1 MLRHLLS
8 FERRLLLRN
17 GVFWIVMLVFALLG
31 FGAMA
36 SDNVSFGGGVGNI
49 LRNAPAVVISL
60 LGSFSVLG
68 VLLSTIFV
76 AGIALRD
83 FEQRTAELFFATPLR
98 KRDYL
103 LGRFGG
109 GFIASLAILLAAA
122 FGLWLGSLMP
132 WLDQARLGPT
142 PWAAFAWAFAV
153 LVVPNLLFLSA
164 LLFLLATL
172 TRSMLY
178 TYIGVIGFFVLWT
191 VSGHLTQDLDS
202 RWIGALLDPSG
213 TTAVGEHIRY
223 WSSAQYNS
231 QLPALTGLLL
241 GNRALWLG
249 LAALL
254 LWAAFHLFRADRE
267 GLVLRRRRKAVAT
280 PAPASATAS
289 LPGVA
294 VATAPLALPAVALRQ
309 GAAARWTQYRQLAAF
324 DLRGALTGAPFLV
337 MLLLGLLMVF
347 SVLKFGSSM
356 YGTDLYPVT
365 RTMLSAI
372 DGGLSLFLVI
382 IVTFYAGELVWRER
396 GLRVAEATD
405 AYALPDWIPLASKM
419 TALVG
424 LVVAFL
430 LAGALFTAGWQLG
443 HGFTAFEPLL
453 YLKGL
458 ALAAVPFVLMAALA
472 VFLQALSGNKF
483 VGYLL
488 MIVYL
493 VARAAMGM
501 LDLDHLLY
509 RYGSATPIPYSD
521 MNHYGHF
528 VGPHLLLRGYWAV
541 FAVALL
547 VLALL
552 FWPRGTSLGLRDRLR
567 QARARLRGPALATL
581 AVSLLAFAGLGGW
594 IFYNT
599 NVLNEYVPGDVA
611 KQRQADYEKA
621 YRQYKDLPQP
631 RIAAIRADVDIF
643 PEERRVE
650 LRGRYR
656 LENRTQ
662 APIPELH
669 VTIDPDTVVKRL
681 EFGPH
686 TVVKADDTHGYT
698 IYRLATP
705 LAPGAS
711 LDFDFELASEP
722 HGFPL
727 DGGGTAVVYNG
738 SFFNNYAALPQFG
751 YDERRQ
757 LQDRNDRRKHGL
769 PQLPRMNPIGD
780 VAARGSN
787 YITTTGDWVDFE
799 TTVSTSEGQIALAPG
814 YLQRE
819 WSENGRHYY
828 HYKSEAKL
836 LPFFSWLSADWQVAR
851 DRWNDVAIE
860 VYHHPAHAWNVP
872 RMIEATRKSL
882 DYYTRHFSPYQ
893 FRQFRIL
900 EFPRYQSFAQAF
912 AGTIPYSE
920 SIGFI
925 ADLRDREDID
935 YVFYV
940 TAHEAAHQWWA
951 HQLIGANVQGATM
964 LSESLAQY
972 SALMVMEKEYGPRQ
986 MRRFLKYELDR
997 YLMNR
1002 ATERVEE
1009 QPLALNE
1016 NQQYIHY
1023 NKGSV
1028 VFYALRD
1035 AIGED
1040 RLNAVLSEFLGQWGF
1055 KGPPY
1060 PTTRDFLDLL
1070 YARTDPA
1077 DHAFIRD
1084 LFERIVFWNHRVT
1097 TAEVRKREDGKY
1109 VVTLKVHAEKV
1120 STDGKGKETEEPV
1133 DVNVDIGVFA
1143 RPPGG
1148 KEGDEKVLYLQKHRI
1163 TRADTTLELV
1173 VDELPFEAGIDPYNK
1188 LIDRSSDDNRK
1199 KTTLLQ

>member
-31 FGAMA
+31 FGSMA

-60 LGSFSVLG
+60 LGSFSVLA
-68 VLLSTIFV
+68 VLLTTIFV

-83 FEQRTAELFFATPLR
+83 FEQRTAELFFATPMR

-109 GFIASLAILLAAA
+109 GLLASLAILVAAA

-142 PWAAFAWAFAV
+142 PWTAYAWAFGV
-153 LVVPNLLFLSA
+153 LVIPNLLFLSA

-178 TYIGVIGFFVLWT
+178 TYIGVIAFFVLWT
-191 VSGHLTQDLDS
+191 VSGNLTQDLDT

-223 WSSAQYNS
+223 WSSAQYNG

-249 LAALL
+249 VAAVLL
-254 LWAAFHLFRADRE
+254 GAAFRLFRADRE
-267 GLVLRRRRKAVAT
+267 GLVLRRRK
-280 PAPASATAS
+280 ATAS
-289 LPGVA
+289 APAAAQPGVA
-294 VATAPLALPAVALRQ
+294 AAAVPLALPQVTLRE
-309 GAAARWTQYRQLAAF
+309 GAAARWAQYRQLAAF

-337 MLLLGLLMVF
+337 MLVLGLLMIF

-356 YGTDLYPVT
+356 YGTELYPVT
-365 RTMLSAI
+365 RRMLSTI
-372 DGGLSLFLVI
+372 EGGMSLFLII

-396 GLRVAEATD
+396 SLRVAEATD

-419 TALVG
+419 TALTG
-424 LVVAFL
+424 LAVAFL
-430 LAGALFTAGWQLG
+430 LAGTLFTAGWQLA
-443 HGFTAFEPLL
+443 HGYTALEPLL

-458 ALAAVPFVLMAALA
+458 ALTAIPFVLIAALA
-472 VFLQALSGNKF
+472 VFLQAVSGNKF
-483 VGYLL
+483 IGYLL

-493 VARAAMGM
+493 VTRAAMGM

-509 RYGSATPIPYSD
+509 RYGSTTPDPYSD
-521 MNHYGHF
+521 MNGYGHF
-528 VGPHLLLRGYWAV
+528 IGPHLLLRGYWAA
-541 FAVALL
+541 FAAALL
-547 VLALL
+547 VAALL

-581 AVSLLAFAGLGGW
+581 IASLLVFAGLGGW

-599 NVLNEYVPGDVA
+599 NVLNDYVPGDLA
-611 KQRQADYEKA
+611 RERTAQYEKD

-643 PEERRVE
+643 PEQRRVDI
-650 LRGRYR
+650 RGVYR
-656 LENRTQ
+656 LENRTG
-662 APIPELH
+662 APIADLH
-669 VTIDPDTVVKRL
+669 LNTNPKVEIRRL

-686 TVVKADDTHGYT
+686 TVVKKDDINGYA

-705 LAPGAS
+705 LAPGES
-711 LDFDFELASEP
+711 LDFRFELSSAP

-727 DGGGTAVVYNG
+727 DGGGTSVVYNG
-738 SFFNNYAALPQFG
+738 TFFNNYAALPQFG
-751 YDERRQ
+751 YNERAQ
-757 LQDRNDRRKHGL
+757 LQDRNDRRKQGL

-787 YITTTGDWVDFE
+787 YLTTTGDWVDFE
-799 TTVSTSEGQIALAPG
+799 TTVSTSGGQIALAPG

-819 WSENGRHYY
+819 WTEGGRHYY
-828 HYKSEAKL
+828 HYKSEAQL
-836 LPFFSWLSADWQVAR
+836 LPFFSWLSADWKVAR

-860 VYHHPAHAWNVP
+860 VYHHPTHAWNVP
-872 RMIEATRKSL
+872 RMIDSAKKSL
-882 DYYTRHFSPYQ
+882 DYYSRNFAPYQ

-900 EFPRYQSFAQAF
+900 EFPGYQSFAQAF

-925 ADLRDREDID
+925 ADLRDKEDID

-951 HQLIGANVQGATM
+951 HQVIGANVQGATM

-986 MRRFLKYELDR
+986 MRRFLRYELDS
-997 YLMNR
+997 YLRSR
-1002 ATERVEE
+1002 AAERVEE
-1009 QPLALNE
+1009 LPLALNE

-1035 AIGED
+1035 AIGEQQ
-1040 RLNAVLSEFLGQWGF
+1040 LNAVLAEFAKQWGF

-1070 YARTDPA
+1070 YARTAPE
-1077 DHAFIRD
+1077 HHPFIRD
-1084 LFERIVFWNHRVT
+1084 LFERIVFWDHRVT
-1097 TAEVRKREDGKY
+1097 GADVRKREDGKY
-1109 VVTLKVHAEKV
+1109 VVTLKVHAEKL
-1120 STDGKGKETEEPV
+1120 STDGKGKETREPV
-1133 DVNVDIGVFA
+1133 DALVDIGVFA

-1148 KEGDEKVLYLQKHRI
+1148 TESDEKVLYLKKHRI
-1163 TRADTTLELV
+1163 TAAETTLELV
-1173 VDELPFEAGIDPYNK
+1173 VDELPYEAGIDPYNK
-1188 LIDRSSDDNRK
+1188 LIDRNSGDNRK
-1199 KTTLLQ
+1199 KATLQQ

>member
-17 GVFWIVMLVFALLG
+17 GVFWIVMLVFGLLA
-31 FGAMA
+31 FASMA
-36 SDNVSFGGGVGNI
+36 SDDVSIGGGVGNI
-49 LRNAPAVVISL
+49 MRNAPAVVISL
-60 LGSFSVLG
+60 LGSFSVMS
-68 VLLSTIFV
+68 VLLTTIFV

-83 FEQRTAELFFATPLR
+83 FEQRTAELFFATPMR

-109 GFIASLAILLAAA
+109 GFMASLAIMLATAL
-122 FGLWLGSLMP
+122 GLWLGSLMP

-142 PWAAFAWAFAV
+142 PWSAYAWAFGV
-153 LVVPNLLFLSA
+153 LVLPNLLFLSA
-164 LLFLLATL
+164 LLFALATL

-191 VSGHLTQDLDS
+191 VAGFLTQDLDS

-223 WSSAQYNS
+223 WSSAQYNQ
-231 QLPALTGLLL
+231 QLPELTGLLL

-249 LAALL
+249 VSVLL
-254 LWAAFHLFRADRE
+254 LWTAFSLFRADRE
-267 GLVLRRRRKAVAT
+267 GFVLRRRRKG
-280 PAPASATAS
+280 PAADSMAP
-289 LPGVA
+289 LPGV
-294 VATAPLALPAVALRQ
+294 VAAGAPLALPAVTLRQ
-309 GAAARWTQYRQLAAF
+309 NAAARWTQYRQLAAF

-337 MLLLGLLMVF
+337 MMLLGLLMIF
-347 SVLKFGSSM
+347 SVLKFGASM
-356 YGTDLYPVT
+356 YGTELYPVT
-365 RTMLSAI
+365 RRMLSAI
-372 DGGLSLFLVI
+372 DGGMALFLVI
-382 IVTFYAGELVWRER
+382 VVTFYAGELVWRER
-396 GLRVAEATD
+396 SLRVAEATD

-419 TALVG
+419 TALTG
-424 LVVAFL
+424 LVITLL

-443 HGFTAFEPLL
+443 HGYTALEPLL
-453 YLKGL
+453 YLKGI
-458 ALAAVPFVLMAALA
+458 ALSVLPFMLMAALA
-472 VFLQALSGNKF
+472 VFLQAVSGNKF
-483 VGYLL
+483 IGYLL

-493 VARAAMGM
+493 VARATMGM

-509 RYGSATPIPYSD
+509 RYGSATPTPYSD

-528 VGPHLLLRGYWAV
+528 IGPHLLLRAYWAA
-541 FAVALL
+541 FAAALL
-547 VLALL
+547 VVALL

-581 AVSLLAFAGLGGW
+581 AASLLVFAGLGGW

-599 NVLNEYVPGDVA
+599 NVLNDYVPGDLG
-611 KQRQADYEKA
+611 KEQAAQYEKD

-631 RIAAIRADVDIF
+631 RIASISTEVDIH
-643 PEERRVE
+643 PERRSVDI
-650 LRGRYR
+650 RGRYR
-656 LENRTQ
+656 LENRSGV
-662 APIPELH
+662 PIPELH
-669 VTIDPDTVVKRL
+669 VAINPGVEVQRL

-686 TVVKADDTHGYT
+686 SVVKTDEVHGYT

-705 LAPGAS
+705 LAPGGAM
-711 LDFDFELASEP
+711 DFEFDLTSQP
-722 HGFPL
+722 HGFPM

-738 SFFNNYAALPQFG
+738 TFFNNYAALPQFG

-757 LQDRNDRRKHGL
+757 LQDRNDRRKQGL
-769 PQLPRMNPIGD
+769 PQLPRMNPID
-780 VAARGSN
+780 DPAARGSN
-787 YITTTGDWVDFE
+787 YLTSAGDWVDFE
-799 TTVSTSEGQIALAPG
+799 TTVSTSDGQIALAPG

-819 WSENGRHYY
+819 WEQDGRRYY
-828 HYKSEAKL
+828 RYKSEAKL
-836 LPFFSWLSADWQVAR
+836 LPFFSWLSADWEVAR

-860 VYHHPAHAWNVP
+860 VYHHPGHAWNVP
-872 RMIEATRKSL
+872 RMIDSTKKSL
-882 DYYTRHFSPYQ
+882 DYFSRNFSPYQ

-900 EFPRYQSFAQAF
+900 EFPGYQSFAQAF

-925 ADLRDREDID
+925 ADLSDKEDID

-951 HQLIGANVQGATM
+951 HQIIGANVQGATM

-997 YLMNR
+997 YLMSR

-1009 QPLALNE
+1009 LPLALNE

-1035 AIGED
+1035 AIGEEQ
-1040 RLNAVLSEFLGQWGF
+1040 LNAVLAEFVQQWGF

-1070 YARTDPA
+1070 YARTDA
-1077 DHAFIRD
+1077 KDHPFIRD
-1084 LFERIVFWNHRVT
+1084 LFERIVFWDHRVT
-1097 TAEVRKREDGKY
+1097 SSEVRKREDGKY
-1109 VVTLKVHAEKV
+1109 VVTLKLHAEKL
-1120 STDGKGKETEEPV
+1120 STDGKGKETQEPV
-1133 DVNVDIGVFA
+1133 DVMVDIGVFA
-1143 RPPGG
+1143 RPEGG
-1148 KEGDEKVLYLQKHRI
+1148 KESDEKVLYLRKHHI
-1163 TRADTTLELV
+1163 TAAETTLELV

-1188 LIDRSSDDNRK
+1188 LIDRNSGDNRK

>member
-17 GVFWIVMLVFALLG
+17 GVFWIVMLVFGLIG
-31 FGAMA
+31 FGSMA

-60 LGSFSVLG
+60 LGSYSVLA
-68 VLLSTIFV
+68 VLLTTIFV

-83 FEQRTAELFFATPLR
+83 FEQRTAELFFATPMR

-109 GFIASLAILLAAA
+109 GLLASLAILVAAA

-142 PWAAFAWAFAV
+142 PWSAYAWAFGV
-153 LVVPNLLFLSA
+153 LVIPNLLFLSA

-178 TYIGVIGFFVLWT
+178 TYIGVIAFFVLWT
-191 VSGHLTQDLDS
+191 VSGYLTQDLDS

-223 WSSAQYNS
+223 WSSAQYNG

-249 LAALL
+249 VTAVL
-254 LWAAFHLFRADRE
+254 LWIAFRLFRADRE
-267 GLVLRRRRKAVAT
+267 GLVLRRRK
-280 PAPASATAS
+280 PAAAGPAAPQ
-289 LPGVA
+289 PGVA
-294 VATAPLALPAVALRQ
+294 AAAVPLALPPVTLRQ
-309 GAAARWTQYRQLAAF
+309 DAAARWTQYRQLAMF
-324 DLRGALTGAPFLV
+324 DLRGALGGAPFLV
-337 MLLLGLLMVF
+337 MLVLGLLMIF
-347 SVLKFGSSM
+347 SLLKFGASM
-356 YGTDLYPVT
+356 YGTELYPVT
-365 RTMLSAI
+365 RRMLSTI
-372 DGGLSLFLVI
+372 DGGMSLFLII

-419 TALVG
+419 TALTG

-430 LAGALFTAGWQLG
+430 LAGMLFTAGWQLG
-443 HGFTAFEPLL
+443 HGYTAFEPLL

-458 ALAAVPFVLMAALA
+458 ALAAIPFALIAALA
-472 VFLQALSGNKF
+472 VFLQTISGNKF

-493 VARAAMGM
+493 VTRAAMGM

-509 RYGSATPIPYSD
+509 RYGSATPDPYSD
-521 MNHYGHF
+521 LNGYGHF
-528 VGPHLLLRGYWAV
+528 IGPHLLLRGYWAA

-547 VLALL
+547 VVALL

-581 AVSLLAFAGLGGW
+581 AASLLVFTGLGGW

-599 NVLNEYVPGDVA
+599 NVLNRYVPGDLA
-611 KQRQADYEKA
+611 KERAAQYEKD
-621 YRQYKDLPQP
+621 YRRYKDLPQP

-650 LRGRYR
+650 LRGHYR
-656 LENRTQ
+656 LENRTT
-662 APIPELH
+662 APIETLH
-669 VTIDPDTVVKRL
+669 VTIDPDTEVKRL

-686 TVVKADDTHGYT
+686 SVEKADAIFGYT

-711 LDFDFELASEP
+711 LDFDFELSSRP

-738 SFFNNYAALPQFG
+738 TFFNNYAALPQFG
-751 YDERRQ
+751 YNERAQ
-757 LQDRNDRRKHGL
+757 LQDRNDRRKQGL

-780 VAARGSN
+780 VAAHDSN
-787 YITTTGDWVDFE
+787 YLTTTGDWVDFE
-799 TTVSTSEGQIALAPG
+799 TTVSTSDGQIALAPG

-819 WSENGRHYY
+819 WSEGGRRYY
-828 HYKSEAKL
+828 HYRSEARL
-836 LPFFSWLSADWQVAR
+836 LPFFSWLSADWKVAR

-872 RMIEATRKSL
+872 RMIDSAKKSL
-882 DYYTRHFSPYQ
+882 DYYSRNFSPYQ

-900 EFPRYQSFAQAF
+900 EFPGYQSFAQAF

-925 ADLRDREDID
+925 ADLRDKEDID

-951 HQLIGANVQGATM
+951 HQVIGANVQGATM

-986 MRRFLKYELDR
+986 MRRFLRYELDN
-997 YLMNR
+997 YLRNR

-1035 AIGED
+1035 AIGEQQ
-1040 RLNAVLSEFLGQWGF
+1040 LNAVLSEFVRQWGF

-1070 YARTDPA
+1070 YARTAPE
-1077 DHAFIRD
+1077 HHPFIRD
-1084 LFERIVFWNHRVT
+1084 LFERIVFWDHRVT
-1097 TAEVRKREDGKY
+1097 SADVRKREDGKY
-1109 VVTLKVHAEKV
+1109 VVTLKVHAEKL
-1120 STDGKGKETEEPV
+1120 STDGKGKETQEPV
-1133 DVNVDIGVFA
+1133 DALVDIGVFA

-1148 KEGDEKVLYLQKHRI
+1148 TESDEKVLYLKKHRI
-1163 TRADTTLELV
+1163 TAAETTLDLV
-1173 VDELPFEAGIDPYNK
+1173 VDELPYEAGIDPYNK
-1188 LIDRSSDDNRK
+1188 LIDRNSGDNRK
-1199 KTTLLQ
+1199 KATLQQ

>member
-1 MLRHLLS
+1 MLRHILS

-17 GVFWIVMLVFALLG
+17 GVFWIVLAAFGLLG

-36 SDNVSFGGGVGNI
+36 SDDISFGGGVGNV
-49 LRNAPAVVISL
+49 LRNAPAVVITL
-60 LGSFSVLG
+60 LAAFSVLS
-68 VLLSTIFV
+68 VLLGTIFV

-83 FEQRTAELFFATPLR
+83 FEQRTAELFFATPVR
-98 KRDYL
+98 RRDYL

-109 GFIASLAILLAAA
+109 GFTASLAIMLAVAL
-122 FGLWLGSLMP
+122 GLWLGSLMP

-142 PWAAFAWAFAV
+142 PWTAYAWAFGV
-153 LVVPNLLFLSA
+153 LVIPNLLFLSA
-164 LLFLLATL
+164 LLFLLAVL

-178 TYIGVIGFFVLWT
+178 SYIGVIGFFVLWT
-191 VSGHLTQDLDS
+191 VSGYLTSDLDS

-213 TTAVGEHIRY
+213 ATAVGEHIRY

-241 GNRALWLG
+241 GNRLLWLG
-249 LAALL
+249 AAAAMLF
-254 LWAAFHLFRADRE
+254 AAFGLFRADRE
-267 GLVLRRRRKAVAT
+267 GLVLRRRKAEA
-280 PAPASATAS
+280 APAGAAP
-289 LPGVA
+289 LPVVA
-294 VATAPLALPAVALRQ
+294 AAAAPLALPQVQLRE
-309 GAAARWTQYRQLAAF
+309 GPAARWAQYRQLAAF
-324 DLRGALTGAPFLV
+324 DLRGALAGAPFLV
-337 MLLLGLLMVF
+337 MLVLGLLMVF
-347 SVLKFGSSM
+347 TVLKTGSSM
-356 YGTDLYPVT
+356 YGTELYPVT
-365 RTMLSAI
+365 RRMLSTLE
-372 DGGLSLFLVI
+372 GGMSLFLVI
-382 IVTFYAGELVWRER
+382 VTTFYAGELAWRER
-396 GLRVAEATD
+396 SLRVAEATD

-419 TALVG
+419 TALTG
-424 LVVAFL
+424 LILAML
-430 LAGALFTAGWQLG
+430 LAGALFTTGWQLAHG
-443 HGFTAFEPLL
+443 HTALEPLL

-458 ALAAVPFVLMAALA
+458 ALAAIPFVLMAAMA
-472 VFLQALSGNKF
+472 VFLQAVSGNKF
-483 VGYLL
+483 IGYLL

-509 RYGSATPIPYSD
+509 RYGAATPAPYSD

-528 VGPHLLLRGYWAV
+528 IGPHLWLRGYWAA

-547 VLALL
+547 AVALL
-552 FWPRGTSLGLRDRLR
+552 FWPRGTSLAVRDRLR
-567 QARARLRGPALATL
+567 QARARLRGPVLATL
-581 AVSLLAFAGLGGW
+581 AVALLAFAGIGSW

-599 NVLNEYVPGDVA
+599 NVLNEYVPGDLA
-611 KQRQADYEKA
+611 QERAAQYEKD
-621 YRQYKDLPQP
+621 YRRYKDLPQP

-643 PEERRVE
+643 PEQRRVE
-650 LRGRYR
+650 IRGRYR
-656 LENRTQ
+656 LENRT
-662 APIPELH
+662 AKPIADLH
-669 VTIDPDTVVKRL
+669 VRLDPDIEVRRL

-686 TVVKADDTHGYT
+686 TVVKADTVHGYT

-705 LAPGAS
+705 LEPGAS
-711 LDFDFELASEP
+711 LDFEYELASAP
-722 HGFPL
+722 HGFPMN
-727 DGGGTAVVYNG
+727 GGGTAVVYNG
-738 SFFNNYAALPQFG
+738 TFFNNYAALPQLG
-751 YDERRQ
+751 YDERGQ

-780 VAARGSN
+780 AAARGDN
-787 YITTTGDWVDFE
+787 YLTTTGDWVDFE
-799 TTVSTSEGQIALAPG
+799 TTVSTSAGQIALAPG
-814 YLQRE
+814 YLQSE
-819 WSENGRHYY
+819 WEQDGRRYY
-828 HYKSEAKL
+828 HYKSEARL
-836 LPFFSWLSADWQVAR
+836 LPFFSWLSADWKVAR

-872 RMIEATRKSL
+872 RMIDSSKKSL
-882 DYYTRHFSPYQ
+882 DYYSRNFSPYQ

-900 EFPRYQSFAQAF
+900 EFPGYQSFAQAF

-925 ADLRDREDID
+925 ADLRDPEDID

-951 HQLIGANVQGATM
+951 HQVIGANVQGATM

-972 SALMVMEKEYGPRQ
+972 SALMVMEQEYGPRQ

-997 YLMNR
+997 YLMSR
-1002 ATERVEE
+1002 AGERVEE

-1035 AIGED
+1035 AIGEA
-1040 RLNAVLSEFLGQWGF
+1040 RLNAVLAEFVQQWGF

-1070 YARTDPA
+1070 YARTAPE
-1077 DHAFIRD
+1077 HHPFIRD

-1097 TAEVRKREDGKY
+1097 RADVRKRDDGKY
-1109 VVTLKVHAEKV
+1109 AVTLQVHAEKV

-1133 DVNVDIGVFA
+1133 DVMVDIGVFA

-1148 KEGDEKVLYLQKHRI
+1148 KEADEKALYLRKHRI
-1163 TRADTTLELV
+1163 TAADTTLELV
-1173 VDELPFEAGIDPYNK
+1173 VDALPYEAGIDPYNK
-1188 LIDRSSDDNRK
+1188 LIDRDSGDNRK
-1199 KTTLLQ
+1199 KATLLQ

>member
-17 GVFWIVMLVFALLG
+17 GVFWIVMLVFGLLA
-31 FGAMA
+31 FGSMA

-49 LRNAPAVVISL
+49 MRNAPAVVISL
-60 LGSFSVLG
+60 LGSFSVLS
-68 VLLSTIFV
+68 VLLTTIFV

-83 FEQRTAELFFATPLR
+83 FEQRTAELFFATPMR

-109 GFIASLAILLAAA
+109 GFMASLAILLAAA
-122 FGLWLGSLMP
+122 LGLWVGSLMP

-142 PWAAFAWAFAV
+142 PWGAYAWAFGV
-153 LVVPNLLFLSA
+153 LVLPNLLFLSA

-178 TYIGVIGFFVLWT
+178 TYIGVIAFFVLWT
-191 VSGHLTQDLDS
+191 VAGFLTQDLDS

-223 WSSAQYNS
+223 WSSAQYNQ

-249 LAALL
+249 VTVLL
-254 LWAAFHLFRADRE
+254 MWTTFGLFRADRE
-267 GLVLRRRRKAVAT
+267 GIVIRRRRKAVTAEA
-280 PAPASATAS
+280 APA

-294 VATAPLALPAVALRQ
+294 AAGAPLSLPAVTLRQ
-309 GAAARWTQYRQLAAF
+309 GASARWTQYRQLAAF

-337 MLLLGLLMVF
+337 MLVLGLLMIF
-347 SVLKFGSSM
+347 SVLKFGASM
-356 YGTDLYPVT
+356 YGTELYPVT
-365 RTMLSAI
+365 RRMLSAI
-372 DGGLSLFLVI
+372 DGGMGLFLVI

-396 GLRVAEATD
+396 SLRVAEATD

-419 TALVG
+419 TALTG
-424 LVVAFL
+424 LVAAFL
-430 LAGALFTAGWQLG
+430 FAGMLFTAGWQVG
-443 HGFTAFEPLL
+443 HGYTALEPLL

-458 ALAAVPFVLMAALA
+458 ALAVIPFALMAALA
-472 VFLQALSGNKF
+472 VFLQAVSGNKF
-483 VGYLL
+483 IGYLL

-509 RYGSATPIPYSD
+509 RYNAATPDPYSD
-521 MNHYGHF
+521 MNGYGHF
-528 VGPHLLLRGYWAV
+528 IGPHLLLRGYWAA

-547 VLALL
+547 VVALL

-581 AVSLLAFAGLGGW
+581 AASLLLFAGLGGW

-599 NVLNEYVPGDVA
+599 NVLNDYVPGDVA
-611 KQRQADYEKA
+611 EQRAADYEKA

-650 LRGRYR
+650 IRGAYR
-656 LENRTQ
+656 LENRTDK
-662 APIPELH
+662 PIAELH
-669 VTIDPDTVVKRL
+669 VATNTDVEMRKL

-686 TVVKADDTHGYT
+686 TVVKKDDVNGYA

-711 LDFDFELASEP
+711 LDFEFELSSVP
-722 HGFPL
+722 HGFPMN
-727 DGGGTAVVYNG
+727 GGGTSVVYNG
-738 SFFNNYAALPQFG
+738 TFFNNYAALPQFG
-751 YDERRQ
+751 YNERAQ
-757 LQDRNDRRKHGL
+757 LQDRNDRRKHDL
-769 PQLPRMNPIGD
+769 PVLPRMNPIDD

-787 YITTTGDWVDFE
+787 YLTTTGDWVDFE
-799 TTVSTSEGQIALAPG
+799 TTVSTSSGQIALAPG

-819 WSENGRHYY
+819 WEQDGRRYY
-828 HYKSEAKL
+828 HYKSEAQL

-860 VYHHPAHAWNVP
+860 VYHHPTHAWNVP
-872 RMIEATRKSL
+872 RMIDSTKKSL
-882 DYYTRHFSPYQ
+882 DYYSRHFSPYQ

-900 EFPRYQSFAQAF
+900 EFPGYQSFAQAF

-925 ADLRDREDID
+925 ADLRDKEDID

-951 HQLIGANVQGATM
+951 HQIIGANVQGATM

-997 YLMNR
+997 YLMSR

-1035 AIGED
+1035 AIGEEK
-1040 RLNAVLSEFLGQWGF
+1040 LNAVLAEFVQQWGF

-1070 YARTDPA
+1070 YARTDA
-1077 DHAFIRD
+1077 KDHAFIRD
-1084 LFERIVFWNHRVT
+1084 LFERIVFWDHRVT
-1097 TAEVRKREDGKY
+1097 SSEVRKREDGKY
-1109 VVTLKVHAEKV
+1109 VVTLKLHAEKL
-1120 STDGKGKETEEPV
+1120 STDGKGKETQEPV
-1133 DVNVDIGVFA
+1133 DVMVDIGVFA
-1143 RPPGG
+1143 RPEGG
-1148 KEGDEKVLYLQKHRI
+1148 KESDEKVLYLRKHHV
-1163 TRADTTLELV
+1163 TAAETTLELV
-1173 VDELPFEAGIDPYNK
+1173 VDELPYEAGIDPYNK
-1188 LIDRSSDDNRK
+1188 LIDRNSGDNRK

>member
-17 GVFWIVMLVFALLG
+17 GVFWIVMLVFGLLA
-31 FGAMA
+31 FGSMA

-49 LRNAPAVVISL
+49 MRNAPAVVISL
-60 LGSFSVLG
+60 LGSFSVLS
-68 VLLSTIFV
+68 VLLTTIFV

-83 FEQRTAELFFATPLR
+83 FEQRTAELFFATPMR

-109 GFIASLAILLAAA
+109 GFMASLAILLAAA
-122 FGLWLGSLMP
+122 LGLWVGSLMP

-142 PWAAFAWAFAV
+142 PWGAYAWAFGV
-153 LVVPNLLFLSA
+153 LVLPNLLFLSA

-178 TYIGVIGFFVLWT
+178 TYIGVIAFFVLWT
-191 VSGHLTQDLDS
+191 VAGFLTQDLDS

-223 WSSAQYNS
+223 WSSAQYNQ

-249 LAALL
+249 VTVLL
-254 LWAAFHLFRADRE
+254 LWTTFGLFRADRE
-267 GLVLRRRRKAVAT
+267 GIVIRRRRKAAPTEAAT
-280 PAPASATAS
+280 TP
-289 LPGVA
+289 PGVA
-294 VATAPLALPAVALRQ
+294 AAGAPLSLPVVTLRQ

-337 MLLLGLLMVF
+337 MLVLGLLMIF
-347 SVLKFGSSM
+347 SVLKFGASM
-356 YGTDLYPVT
+356 YGTELYPVT
-365 RTMLSAI
+365 RRMLSAI
-372 DGGLSLFLVI
+372 DGGMGLFLVI

-396 GLRVAEATD
+396 SLRVAEATD

-419 TALVG
+419 TALTG
-424 LVVAFL
+424 LVAAFL
-430 LAGALFTAGWQLG
+430 FAGMLFTAGWQVG
-443 HGFTAFEPLL
+443 HGYTALEPLL

-458 ALAAVPFVLMAALA
+458 ALAVIPFALMAALA
-472 VFLQALSGNKF
+472 VFLQAVSGNKF
-483 VGYLL
+483 IGYLL

-509 RYGSATPIPYSD
+509 RYNAATPDPYSD
-521 MNHYGHF
+521 MNGYGHF
-528 VGPHLLLRGYWAV
+528 IGPHLLLRGYWAA

-547 VLALL
+547 VVALL

-581 AVSLLAFAGLGGW
+581 AASLLLFAGLGGW

-599 NVLNEYVPGDVA
+599 NVLNDYVPGDVA
-611 KQRQADYEKA
+611 EQRAADYEKA
-621 YRQYKDLPQP
+621 YRQYKDLPRP

-650 LRGRYR
+650 IRGAYR
-656 LENRTQ
+656 LENRTDK
-662 APIPELH
+662 PIAELH
-669 VTIDPDTVVKRL
+669 VATNTDVEMRKL

-686 TVVKADDTHGYT
+686 TVVKKDDVNGYA

-711 LDFDFELASEP
+711 LDFEFELSSVP
-722 HGFPL
+722 HGFPMN
-727 DGGGTAVVYNG
+727 GGGTSVVYNG
-738 SFFNNYAALPQFG
+738 TFFNNYAALPQFG
-751 YDERRQ
+751 YNERAQ
-757 LQDRNDRRKHGL
+757 LQDRNDRRKHDL
-769 PQLPRMNPIGD
+769 PVLPRMNPIDD

-787 YITTTGDWVDFE
+787 YLTTTGDWVDFE
-799 TTVSTSEGQIALAPG
+799 TTVSTSSGQIALAPG

-819 WSENGRHYY
+819 WEQDGRRYY
-828 HYKSEAKL
+828 HYKSEAQL

-860 VYHHPAHAWNVP
+860 VYHHPTHAWNVP
-872 RMIEATRKSL
+872 RMIDSTKKSL

-900 EFPRYQSFAQAF
+900 EFPGYQSFAQAF

-925 ADLRDREDID
+925 ADLRDKEDID

-951 HQLIGANVQGATM
+951 HQIIGANVQGATM

-997 YLMNR
+997 YLMSR

-1035 AIGED
+1035 AIGEEK
-1040 RLNAVLSEFLGQWGF
+1040 LNAVLAEFVQQWGF

-1070 YARTDPA
+1070 YARTDA
-1077 DHAFIRD
+1077 KDHAFIRD
-1084 LFERIVFWNHRVT
+1084 LFERIVFWDHRVT
-1097 TAEVRKREDGKY
+1097 SSEVRKREDGKY
-1109 VVTLKVHAEKV
+1109 VVTLKLHAEKL
-1120 STDGKGKETEEPV
+1120 STDGKGKETQEPV
-1133 DVNVDIGVFA
+1133 DVMVDIGVFA
-1143 RPPGG
+1143 RPEGG
-1148 KEGDEKVLYLQKHRI
+1148 KESDEKVLYLRKHHV
-1163 TRADTTLELV
+1163 TAAETTLELV
-1173 VDELPFEAGIDPYNK
+1173 VDELPYEAGIDPYNK
-1188 LIDRSSDDNRK
+1188 LIDRNSGDNRK

>member
-17 GVFWIVMLVFALLG
+17 GVFWIVMLVFALLA
-31 FGAMA
+31 FGSMA
-36 SDNVSFGGGVGNI
+36 SDDVSFGGGVGNI

-60 LGSFSVLG
+60 LGSFSVMS
-68 VLLSTIFV
+68 VLLTTIFV

-83 FEQRTAELFFATPLR
+83 FEQRTAELFFATPMR

-109 GFIASLAILLAAA
+109 GFMASLAIMLATAL
-122 FGLWLGSLMP
+122 GLWVGSMMP

-142 PWAAFAWAFAV
+142 PWTAYAWAFGV
-153 LVVPNLLFLSA
+153 LVLPNLLFLSA
-164 LLFLLATL
+164 LLFALATL

-178 TYIGVIGFFVLWT
+178 TYIGVIAFFVLWT
-191 VSGHLTQDLDS
+191 VSSFLTQDLDS

-223 WSSAQYNS
+223 WSSAQYNQ
-231 QLPALTGLLL
+231 QLPELTGLLL

-249 LAALL
+249 VSVLL
-254 LWAAFHLFRADRE
+254 LWTAFSLFRADRE
-267 GLVLRRRRKAVAT
+267 GFVLRRRRKGAAVDTAT
-280 PAPASATAS
+280 PQ
-289 LPGVA
+289 PGVIA
-294 VATAPLALPAVALRQ
+294 ANAPLALPAVTLRKD
-309 GAAARWTQYRQLAAF
+309 AAARWTQYRQLATF

-337 MLLLGLLMVF
+337 MLVLGLLMIF
-347 SVLKFGSSM
+347 TVLKFGASM
-356 YGTDLYPVT
+356 YGTELYPVT
-365 RTMLSAI
+365 RRMLSAI
-372 DGGLSLFLVI
+372 EGGTSLFLII

-396 GLRVAEATD
+396 SLRVAEATD

-419 TALVG
+419 TALIG
-424 LVVAFL
+424 LIAAFL
-430 LAGALFTAGWQLG
+430 VAGALFTAGWQVG
-443 HGFTAFEPLL
+443 HGYLALEPLL

-458 ALAAVPFVLMAALA
+458 ALALIPFALMAALA
-472 VFLQALSGNKF
+472 VFLQAVSGNKF
-483 VGYLL
+483 IGYLL

-493 VARAAMGM
+493 VARATMGM

-509 RYGSATPIPYSD
+509 RYNAATPDPYSD
-521 MNHYGHF
+521 MNGYGHF
-528 VGPHLLLRGYWAV
+528 IGPHLLLRGYWAA

-547 VLALL
+547 VIALL

-567 QARARLRGPALATL
+567 QARARLRGPAMAALA
-581 AVSLLAFAGLGGW
+581 ASLLVFAGLGGW

-643 PEERRVE
+643 PEERRVDI
-650 LRGRYR
+650 RGAYR
-656 LENRTQ
+656 LENRTD
-662 APIPELH
+662 APISELH
-669 VTIDPDTVVKRL
+669 LSTNTDVEVRKL

-686 TVVKADDTHGYT
+686 TVVKKDDVSGYA

-711 LDFDFELASEP
+711 LDLQFELSSAP
-722 HGFPL
+722 HGFPMS
-727 DGGGTAVVYNG
+727 GGDTSVVYNG
-738 SFFNNYAALPQFG
+738 TFFNNFAALPQLG
-751 YDERRQ
+751 YNERAQ
-757 LQDRNDRRKHGL
+757 LQDRNDRRKYDL
-769 PQLPRMNPIGD
+769 PALPRMNPIGD
-780 VAARGSN
+780 AAARDSN
-787 YITTTGDWVDFE
+787 YLTTTGDWVDFE
-799 TTVSTSEGQIALAPG
+799 TTVSTSSGQIALAPG

-819 WSENGRHYY
+819 WEQDGRRYY
-828 HYKSEAKL
+828 HYKSEAQL

-860 VYHHPAHAWNVP
+860 VYHHPGHAWNVP
-872 RMIEATRKSL
+872 RMIDSTKKSL
-882 DYYTRHFSPYQ
+882 DYYTRNFSPYQ

-900 EFPRYQSFAQAF
+900 EFPGYQSFAQAF

-925 ADLRDREDID
+925 ADLRDKEDID

-997 YLMNR
+997 YLMSR

-1009 QPLALNE
+1009 LPLALNE

-1035 AIGED
+1035 AIGEEK
-1040 RLNAVLSEFLGQWGF
+1040 LNAVLAEFVQQWGF

-1070 YARTDPA
+1070 YARTDA
-1077 DHAFIRD
+1077 KDHAFIGD
-1084 LFERIVFWNHRVT
+1084 LFERIVFWDHRVT
-1097 TAEVRKREDGKY
+1097 SADVRKREDGKY
-1109 VVTLKVHAEKV
+1109 VVTLKLHAEKL
-1120 STDGKGKETEEPV
+1120 STDGKGKETQEPV
-1133 DVNVDIGVFA
+1133 DVMVDIGVFS
-1143 RPPGG
+1143 RPDGG
-1148 KEGDEKVLYLQKHRI
+1148 KESDEKVLYLQKHHI
-1163 TRADTTLELV
+1163 TAAETTLELV

-1188 LIDRSSDDNRK
+1188 LIDRNSGDNRK
-1199 KTTLLQ
+1199 KAVLQ

>member
-31 FGAMA
+31 FGSMA

-60 LGSFSVLG
+60 LGSFSVLA
-68 VLLSTIFV
+68 VLLTTIFV

-83 FEQRTAELFFATPLR
+83 FEQRTAELFFATPMR

-109 GFIASLAILLAAA
+109 GFLASLAILAAVA

-142 PWAAFAWAFAV
+142 PWTAYAWAFGV

-191 VSGHLTQDLDS
+191 ASGFLTQDLDS

-223 WSSAQYNS
+223 WSSAQYNG

-249 LAALL
+249 VTVVLLAV
-254 LWAAFHLFRADRE
+254 AFRMFRADRE
-267 GLVLRRRRKAVAT
+267 GIVLHRRKAAVA
-280 PAPASATAS
+280 PEPSAPQ
-289 LPGVA
+289 PGVA
-294 VATAPLALPAVALRQ
+294 AAAVPLALPQVSLRRN
-309 GAAARWTQYRQLAAF
+309 AAARWTQYRQLAGF

-337 MLLLGLLMVF
+337 MLVLGLLMIF
-347 SVLKFGSSM
+347 TVLKFGSSM
-356 YGTDLYPVT
+356 YGTELYPVT
-365 RTMLSAI
+365 RRMLSTI
-372 DGGLSLFLVI
+372 DGGMGLFLII

-396 GLRVAEATD
+396 SLRVAEATD

-419 TALVG
+419 TALTG

-430 LAGALFTAGWQLG
+430 LAGMLFTAGWQLG
-443 HGFTAFEPLL
+443 HGYTAFEPLL

-458 ALAAVPFVLMAALA
+458 ALAAIPFALMAALA
-472 VFLQALSGNKF
+472 VFLQAVSGNKF
-483 VGYLL
+483 IGYLL

-509 RYGSATPIPYSD
+509 RYNSATPAPYSD
-521 MNHYGHF
+521 MNGYGHF
-528 VGPHLLLRGYWAV
+528 IGPHLLLRGYWAA
-541 FAVALL
+541 FAAMLL
-547 VLALL
+547 VVALL

-581 AVSLLAFAGLGGW
+581 AASLLVFAGLGGW

-599 NVLNEYVPGDVA
+599 NVLNDYVPGDLA
-611 KQRQADYEKA
+611 EERQADYEKA

-631 RIAAIRADVDIF
+631 RIASIRADVDIF
-643 PEERRVE
+643 PDERRVDI
-650 LRGRYR
+650 RGHYR
-656 LENRTQ
+656 LENRTGS
-662 APIPELH
+662 PIAELH
-669 VTIDPDTVVKRL
+669 VSTNTDVEVRKL

-686 TVVKADDTHGYT
+686 TVVKKDDVNGYA

-711 LDFDFELASEP
+711 LDFAFELSSVP
-722 HGFPL
+722 HGFPMS
-727 DGGGTAVVYNG
+727 GGGTSVVYNG
-738 SFFNNYAALPQFG
+738 TFFNNYAALPQFG
-751 YDERRQ
+751 YNERAQ
-757 LQDRNDRRKHGL
+757 LQDRNDRRKHDL
-769 PQLPRMNPIGD
+769 PALPRMNPIGD

-787 YITTTGDWVDFE
+787 YLTTTGDWVDFE
-799 TTVSTSEGQIALAPG
+799 TTVSTSDGQIALAPG

-819 WSENGRHYY
+819 WEQDGRRYY
-828 HYKSEAKL
+828 HYKSETQL

-860 VYHHPAHAWNVP
+860 VYHHPTHAWNVP
-872 RMIEATRKSL
+872 RMIDSTRKSL
-882 DYYTRHFSPYQ
+882 DYYSRNFSPYQ

-900 EFPRYQSFAQAF
+900 EFPGYQSFAQAF

-925 ADLRDREDID
+925 ADLRDKEDID

-951 HQLIGANVQGATM
+951 HQVIGANVQGATM

-997 YLMNR
+997 YLMSR
-1002 ATERVEE
+1002 AAERVEE
-1009 QPLALNE
+1009 LPLALNE

-1023 NKGSV
+1023 QKGSV

-1035 AIGED
+1035 AIGEEK
-1040 RLNAVLSEFLGQWGF
+1040 LNAVLSEFVRQWGF

-1070 YARTDPA
+1070 YARTAPE
-1077 DHAFIRD
+1077 HHPFIRD
-1084 LFERIVFWNHRVT
+1084 LFERIVFWNHRA
-1097 TAEVRKREDGKY
+1097 TAVDVRKRADGKY
-1109 VVTLKVHAEKV
+1109 VVTLKVQAEKV
-1120 STDGKGKETEEPV
+1120 STDGKGKETQEPV
-1133 DVNVDIGVFA
+1133 DALVDIGVFA
-1143 RPPGG
+1143 RAEDGS
-1148 KEGDEKVLYLQKHRI
+1148 EADEKVLYLRKHRI
-1163 TRADTTLELV
+1163 TAGDTTLELV
-1173 VDELPFEAGIDPYNK
+1173 VDELPYEAGIDPYNK
-1188 LIDRSSDDNRK
+1188 LIDRDSGDNRK
-1199 KTTLLQ
+1199 KATLKQ

>member
-17 GVFWIVMLVFALLG
+17 GVFWIVMLVFGLLA
-31 FGAMA
+31 FASMA
-36 SDNVSFGGGVGNI
+36 SDNVSFGGGVGNVM
-49 LRNAPAVVISL
+49 RNAPAVVITL
-60 LGSFSVLG
+60 LGSFSVMS
-68 VLLSTIFV
+68 VLLTTIFV

-83 FEQRTAELFFATPLR
+83 FEQRTAELFFATPMR

-109 GFIASLAILLAAA
+109 GFLASLAIMLATAA
-122 FGLWLGSLMP
+122 GLWLGSLMP

-142 PWAAFAWAFAV
+142 PWAAYAWTFAV
-153 LVVPNLLFLSA
+153 LVLPNLLFLSA

-178 TYIGVIGFFVLWT
+178 TYLGVIAFFVLWT
-191 VSGHLTQDLDS
+191 VAGFLTQDLDS
-202 RWIGALLDPSG
+202 RWVGALLDPSG
-213 TTAVGEHIRY
+213 ATAVGEHIRY
-223 WSSAQYNS
+223 WSSAQYNE

-241 GNRALWLG
+241 GNRVLWTG
-249 LAALL
+249 LALAMLV
-254 LWAAFHLFRADRE
+254 ASFRLFRADRE
-267 GLVLRRRRKAVAT
+267 GLVLRRRRKTVE
-280 PAPASATAS
+280 APAATGP

-294 VATAPLALPAVALRQ
+294 VPAAALSLPAVTLRQ
-309 GAAARWTQYRQLAAF
+309 DAAARWIQYRQLAAF
-324 DLRGALTGAPFLV
+324 DLRGALGSAPFLV
-337 MLLLGLLMVF
+337 MLLLGLLMIF
-347 SVLKFGSSM
+347 SVLKFGASM
-356 YGTDLYPVT
+356 YGTELYPVT
-365 RTMLSAI
+365 RRMLSAI
-372 DGGLSLFLVI
+372 DGGMSLFLVI
-382 IVTFYAGELVWRER
+382 VVTFYAGELVWRER
-396 GLRVAEATD
+396 SLRVAEATD

-419 TALVG
+419 TALTG
-424 LVVAFL
+424 LVVTLL
-430 LAGALFTAGWQLG
+430 LAGVLFTAGWQLG
-443 HGFTAFEPLL
+443 HGHTALEPLL
-453 YLKGL
+453 YFKGI
-458 ALAAVPFVLMAALA
+458 ALSVLPFMLMAALA
-472 VFLQALSGNKF
+472 VFLQVVSGNKF
-483 VGYLL
+483 IGYLL

-493 VARAAMGM
+493 VARATMGM

-509 RYGSATPIPYSD
+509 RYGSATPTPYSD

-528 VGPHLLLRGYWAV
+528 IGPHLLLRGYWAA
-541 FAVALL
+541 FAAALL
-547 VLALL
+547 VVALL

-581 AVSLLAFAGLGGW
+581 AGSLLVFAGLGGW

-599 NVLNEYVPGDVA
+599 NVLNDYVPGDLA
-611 KQRQADYEKA
+611 KERAAQYEKD

-631 RIAAIRADVDIF
+631 RIASIRADVDIF
-643 PEERRVE
+643 PERRSVDI
-650 LRGRYR
+650 RGRYR

-662 APIPELH
+662 APIQDLH
-669 VTIDPDTVVKRL
+669 VSINPGVDVRRL

-686 TVVKADDTHGYT
+686 SVVKTDEVHGYT

-705 LAPGAS
+705 LAPGEAM
-711 LDFDFELASEP
+711 DFEFDLTSEP
-722 HGFPL
+722 HGFPM

-738 SFFNNYAALPQFG
+738 TFFNNYAALPQFG

-757 LQDRNDRRKHGL
+757 LQDRNDRRKQGL
-769 PQLPRMNPIGD
+769 PQLPRMNPID
-780 VAARGSN
+780 DPVARNSN
-787 YITTTGDWVDFE
+787 YLTSTGDWVDFE
-799 TTVSTSEGQIALAPG
+799 TTVSTSGGQIALAPG

-819 WSENGRHYY
+819 WEQDGRRYY
-828 HYKSEAKL
+828 HYRSEAKL

-860 VYHHPAHAWNVP
+860 VYHHPSHAWNVP
-872 RMIEATRKSL
+872 RMIDSTKKSL
-882 DYYTRHFSPYQ
+882 DYFSRNFSPYQ

-900 EFPRYQSFAQAF
+900 EFPGYQSFAQAF

-925 ADLRDREDID
+925 ADLDDPEDID

-997 YLMNR
+997 YLMSR

-1035 AIGED
+1035 AIGEET
-1040 RLNAVLSEFLGQWGF
+1040 LNSVLAEFVQQWGL

-1070 YARTDPA
+1070 YARTEAEHHP
-1077 DHAFIRD
+1077 FIRD
-1084 LFERIVFWNHRVT
+1084 LFERIVFWDHRVT
-1097 TAEVRKREDGKY
+1097 TADVRKRDDGKY
-1109 VVTLKVHAEKV
+1109 VVTLKLHAEKL
-1120 STDGKGKETEEPV
+1120 STDGKGKETQEPV

-1148 KEGDEKVLYLQKHRI
+1148 KESDEKVLYLQKHRI
-1163 TRADTTLELV
+1163 TQADTTLELV

-1188 LIDRSSDDNRK
+1188 LIDRNSGDNRK
-1199 KTTLLQ
+1199 KTTLQQ